1 MTIGRE
7 RGEGKLGCV
16 LGLAVLVVAAVVGVK
31 AVPVRLAVADLE
43 DYCVH
48 EAERASVMREHDGRT
63 PEQQIADGIL
73 LEAEKE
79 NLPVA
84 KDQIKVWRDSEE
96 EHIEVKYRVSID
108 FIVYTYNWD
117 VVHRVDRN
125 RF

>member
-1 MTIGRE
+1 MTIERE

-16 LGLAVLVVAAVVGVK
+16 LGLAVLVAAAVVGVK
-31 AVPVRLAVADLE
+31 AVPVRLAVANLE

-48 EAERASVMREHDGRT
+48 EAERASVMRERDGRS

-73 LEAEKE
+73 LEAQKE